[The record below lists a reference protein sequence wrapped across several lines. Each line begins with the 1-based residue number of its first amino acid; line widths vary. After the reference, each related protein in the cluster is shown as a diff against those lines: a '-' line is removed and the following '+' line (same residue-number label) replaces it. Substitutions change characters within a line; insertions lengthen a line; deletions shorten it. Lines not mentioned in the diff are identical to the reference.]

1 MSRIYVG
8 IGVVLAM
15 LILWVGPA
23 FADVKEE
30 AVQIPPVLAQEY
42 DNFMATARQMNISK

>member
-23 FADVKEE
+23 FADVHEGTAQAPA
-30 AVQIPPVLAQEY
+30 AVVQEY
-42 DNFMATARQMNISK
+42 DSFMATASQVSISK